1 MRPLVL
7 LLALVAGAFAQ
18 TITVQFPASR
28 SEKPLDGRLL
38 LLLSTDPSD
47 EPRMQIDD
55 TMKSQMIFGVTVDG
69 WKPGQTL
76 TVGDDAQGYPRTS
89 LKDVPAGEYTVQAVL
104 NVYETFHRSDG
115 KTVKLAPDRGEG
127 QHWNLAPGNLL
138 SKPRLA
144 RIGPG
149 APPIAVSLDD
159 VIPPIE
165 PEPDTKYVRHIRIQS
180 KLLSE
185 FWGRPMFLAAVVL
198 VPEGYDS
205 HPQAHFPLVIAHD
218 HFVSSFGDFREAPPD
233 PNLKPDYSDRFHLA
247 GYNRIQQ

>member
-1 MRPLVL
+1 MRPLVFL
-7 LLALVAGAFAQ
+7 LSLVAAGAYAQ
-18 TITVQFPASR
+18 TITVVFPAVR

-38 LLLSTDPSD
+38 LLLSNDPSG

-55 TMKSQMIFGVTVDG
+55 TAKSQMVFGVTVDG
-69 WKPGQTL
+69 WKPGQPIAI
-76 TVGDDAQGYPRTS
+76 GDNAQGYPRTS

-138 SKPRLA
+138 SKPRLV

-165 PEPDTKYVRHIRIQS
+165 PEPDTRYVRHIRVQS

-185 FWGRPMFLAAVVL
+185 FWGRPMFLSAVVL
-198 VPEGYDS
+198 VPEGYDA
-205 HPQAHFPLVIAHD
+205 HPQAHFPLIIAHD
-218 HFVSSFGDFREAPPD
+218 HFVTASATSARR
-233 PNLKPDYSDRFHLA
+233 L
-247 GYNRIQQ
+247 RIRI